1 MKQNEYS
8 RRFFE
13 LRQELGKIGMFCT
26 GSVMTVS
33 QKCGRPDCA
42 CVRDPAALHGPYNRW
57 TLKVAMKTVTRG
69 LTAIQAELCKECI
82 LNYRKLEE
90 ILEEMK
96 NQAALYIE
104 SQR

>member
-1 MKQNEYS
+1 MRQNEYS

-13 LRQELGKIGMFCT
+13 LRRELGKIGMFCT
-26 GSVMTVS
+26 GSVMAIS

-57 TLKVAMKTVTRG
+57 TRKVAMKTVTRG
-69 LTAIQAELCKECI
+69 LTATQAELCKACI

-96 NQAALYIE
+96 NQAALYVE